1 MHNIKDIRKD
11 IDNFK
16 NTIKNRNVDVDFDQ
30 ILNLDEENRKLIQ
43 EKEKLEMEKKS
54 ISKSKDETLF
64 EKSKEISNKIDDLS
78 KNQKNVKDQLDQIL
92 SNIPNLPLND
102 VPVGKDENSNK
113 EVVKSGKIKEMSF
126 KPKSHY
132 EIGEKLNMLDFDL
145 ATKTTGSRFV
155 FVKDKLASLERAISN
170 FMIDTHVNNNGYTEI
185 SPPLMATDN
194 TMFGTGQLPKF
205 ENDQFEIKFDDKN
218 DRKFL
223 IPTAEVILTNMVK
236 NQILNLKSLPM
247 RLVASTP
254 CFRKEAGSYGKD
266 TKGMIRQHQFYKV
279 ELVSIVENNK
289 CIEELERMT
298 NCATKILDDLQLPYR
313 KIILSTGDMG
323 FSAEKTY
330 DIEVWLPSENKYR
343 EISSC
348 SSCGTFQAK
357 RMKARYKNNNNE
369 NEFVGTLNGR
379 LVASTPC
386 FRKEAGSYGK
396 DTKGMIRQH
405 QFYKVELVS
414 IVENNK
420 CIEELERMTNC
431 ATKILDDLQLPYRKI
446 ILSTGDMGFSAEKT
460 YDIEVW
466 LPSENKYR
474 EISSCSSCGT
484 FQAKRMKARY
494 KNNNNEN
501 EFVGTLNGS
510 GLAVGR
516 TLIAILENYQ
526 TEDGSIIIPE
536 KLRPYMNNMEKI
548 GIN

>member
-64 EKSKEISNKIDDLS
+64 EKSKEISNKVDDLS

-113 EVVKSGKIKEMSF
+113 EVVKSGEIKEMSF

-369 NEFVGTLNGR
+369 NEFVGTLNG
-379 LVASTPC
+379 
-386 FRKEAGSYGK
+386 
-396 DTKGMIRQH
+396 
-405 QFYKVELVS
+405 
-414 IVENNK
+414 
-420 CIEELERMTNC
+420 
-431 ATKILDDLQLPYRKI
+431 
-446 ILSTGDMGFSAEKT
+446 
-460 YDIEVW
+460 
-466 LPSENKYR
+466 
-474 EISSCSSCGT
+474 
-484 FQAKRMKARY
+484 
-494 KNNNNEN
+494 
-501 EFVGTLNGS
+501 S